1 MARKAKRI
9 TLDALAERLDMSTP
23 GVQKW
28 LDGTRQPSVDDV
40 NRMAHALNVL
50 PAWLTHG
57 LEPEDMLDGLQGKA
71 RDVLRALIMAERSA
85 PLPDALWASIEATLR
100 LARCQSTTTAPN
112 QPAPGIQNL
121 LDVKPAVSTSD
132 FAPSPTSRVK

>member
-1 MARKAKRI
+1 
-9 TLDALAERLDMSTP
+9 MSTP

-28 LDGTRQPSVDDV
+28 LDGTRQPSLDDV
-40 NRMAHALNVL
+40 DRMAHALDVS

-57 LEPEDMLDGLQGKA
+57 LEPGDMLDGLQGKA
-71 RDVLRALIMAERSA
+71 REVLRALVTAERTA

-100 LARCQSTTTAPN
+100 LARPQSSAYTSDQSA
-112 QPAPGIQNL
+112 AGIKKL

-132 FAPSPTSRVK
+132 FAPSPTNRAK